1 MQSKWMKAAI
11 AAGILISTVGCASK
25 EPPSCSDERTLSL
38 VRDLVMD
45 QIGGREGLTDA
56 EVSSNLVFE
65 LVRPS
70 AIDEK
75 IRKLSCEARLVAG
88 QYYQVPVQYE
98 SQLDDSGQ
106 HVVRIYGIRNGD
118 LRGIHTGMAQAI
130 TKSRAENS
138 AGNLKQQSAGAGRE
152 DAGKDCRQ
160 LSSYVERM
168 ICGDDR
174 VKRLDT
180 ILSQN
185 YENMSNSDLD
195 EGVRSH
201 LRNSQAEWKL
211 ERDRCS
217 SLECLESIYRE
228 RIDSICDY
236 PVASGLYPVCTSS
249 EEIL

>member
-1 MQSKWMKAAI
+1 MQSKWVKATI
-11 AAGILISTVGCASK
+11 AAGVLASIGGCASN

-45 QIGGREGLTDA
+45 QIGGREGLTDV
-56 EVSSNLVFE
+56 EVSSNMVFE

-75 IRKLSCEARLVAG
+75 IKKLSCEARLVVG
-88 QYYQVPVQYE
+88 QYYQVPVQYD
-98 SQLDDSGQ
+98 SQLDDRGQ
-106 HVVRIYGIRNGD
+106 HVVKIYGIHNGD
-118 LRGIHTGMAQAI
+118 LRGIHAGMFQAI
-130 TKSRAENS
+130 TKSRAENA
-138 AGNLKQQSAGAGRE
+138 AGKLNLQNANSVRE
-152 DAGKDCRQ
+152 DGVKDCRQ

-168 ICGDDR
+168 ICGDER
-174 VKRLDT
+174 IKRLDVV
-180 ILSQN
+180 LNQN

-195 EGVRSH
+195 EGVRRH
-201 LRNSQAEWKL
+201 LRNSQAEWKF

-217 SLECLESIYRE
+217 SLECLDSIYRE